1 MADPAL
7 AWIALGL
14 VRPPDGERYRA
25 IRARHG
31 SPEPLLAND
40 GEDPD
45 LLPPDTRS
53 AARAALPRAR
63 REAEGIHALGAHAIA
78 FGDPRYPQGLGEISD
93 PPAWIAVGGDLGDP
107 EAPAVAIVGSRE
119 ASLAGER
126 RAREWAAWLARRGVR
141 IVSGLARGIDTAA
154 HRGALDADGHTVA
167 VLGCGLDDA
176 LAHRAGSSSL
186 GSALAARG
194 TSGLGSALA
203 VRGTS
208 GLMRDLLAAG
218 GALVS
223 DFPLGTRPATWT
235 FPRRNRLI
243 SAFARGVLVIQ
254 AAARSGSL
262 ITARCAGDQ
271 GRDVWA
277 VPGAPE
283 DPRARGANALIRQ
296 GARLV
301 EDPAEVL
308 EDLLPAAVPGTHGS
322 TPGKDASRPSA
333 QAAAGLS
340 DEERDLLVGV
350 SRGALDLDTLAARA
364 GLSAARA
371 GALLARLE
379 VAGCVRRLDGMRFE
393 RA

>member
-31 SPEPLLAND
+31 SPAPLLADD

-63 REAEGIHALGAHAIA
+63 REAEGIHALGAHTIA
-78 FGDPRYPQGLGEISD
+78 FGDPRYPQGLGEIFD
-93 PPAWIAVGGDLGDP
+93 PPAWLAVGGDLGDP

-119 ASLAGER
+119 ASLVGER

-141 IVSGLARGIDTAA
+141 IVSGLARGIDSAA

-176 LAHRAGSSSL
+176 LARRAVSSSL

-194 TSGLGSALA
+194 TSG
-203 VRGTS
+203 V
-208 GLMRDLLAAG
+208 MRDILAAG

-254 AAARSGSL
+254 AATRSGSL

-283 DPRARGANALIRQ
+283 DSRARGANALIRQ

-308 EDLLPAAVPGTHGS
+308 EDLLPAAVPGTHDS

>member
-31 SPEPLLAND
+31 SPAPLLAHD

-53 AARAALPRAR
+53 AARAALFRAR

-93 PPAWIAVGGDLGDP
+93 PPAWMAVGGDLGDP

-141 IVSGLARGIDTAA
+141 IVSGLARGIDAAA
-154 HRGALDADGHTVA
+154 HRGALDANGHTVA

-176 LAHRAGSSSL
+176 LAHRASS
-186 GSALAARG
+186 
-194 TSGLGSALA
+194 
-203 VRGTS
+203 
-208 GLMRDLLAAG
+208 LMRDLLAAG

-243 SAFARGVLVIQ
+243 SAFTRGVLVIQ